1 MRRGLVVALVALVS
15 CGGAEAEGPMDGDAT
30 VIESEGAD
38 EVSDATSPDTTVA
51 VEDGDG
57 ADGDVAAD
65 GLWAPGEVRTP
76 ERSPMSDNDIGEALL
91 RAPTSRG
98 AFWTP
103 PEELPGLPGDIIWI
117 RKSGT
122 IGSAVTYLVMYHSLD
137 ALGRPAPATGWL
149 ALPPDIDENTPI
161 VSWGHGTVGIAD
173 QCAPSQSLPLSNQPI
188 VTQYLEDGYIV
199 VAPDYIGLGVDGRH
213 AYRNGESMAYPM
225 IDGAIAAQR
234 FTGSRGPVVFSGYS
248 IGGRG
253 SVFSNSLAPVYAP
266 QLDVLG
272 VVGMRPAIE
281 GEYAMIFSDARDGE
295 YRGWLVLGLLG
306 EYAATEGTLFDIED
320 WLTPY
325 GIEFGGEIADNECA
339 SDVLVTFADANSDEL
354 FVRQAEDAITYD
366 PWIMTDDLGPAP
378 TLLMLG
384 LDDILIY
391 EDRVLAFMEAVCA
404 QDYPVKRVNFEAGHE
419 VNSDYEYPF
428 VKAWLDAR
436 LAGEDPPSSCGE
448 PIVAEAGPDPV
459 ICFKPAPNAWGDC
472 GSSLTPDGEWA
483 DEDVVNPLAVAD
495 ELDWELV
502 GTADEAVRHST
513 GATVTGFRTEVWEA
527 DIDVARDDFIDWF
540 REYHMTDLRKWSVAV
555 DPPQGCGLIMYALTS
570 DTNAMIGYYE
580 SGGRTWVR
588 VITSAFDPAIT
599 WTDDMRRLFFTC

>member
-15 CGGAEAEGPMDGDAT
+15 CGGAEVSEAPEPEVTSTEPMETIEEADA
-30 VIESEGAD
+30 A
-38 EVSDATSPDTTVA
+38 ATEAPA
-51 VEDGDG
+51 DG
-57 ADGDVAAD
+57 ADIDDEVAVDV
-65 GLWAPGEVRTP
+65 LWAPGEVRTP
-76 ERSPMSDNDIGEALL
+76 ERSPWSAEDVGEALL

-117 RKSGT
+117 RKSGRM
-122 IGSAVTYLVMYHSLD
+122 GSAVTYLVMYHSLD
-137 ALGRPAPATGWL
+137 ARGRSAPATGWL
-149 ALPPDIDENTPI
+149 AVPPDVDENTPI

-188 VTQYLEDGYIV
+188 VAQYLEDGYIV

-213 AYRNGESMAYPM
+213 AYRNGESMALPM

-253 SVFSNSLAPVYAP
+253 SVFSNSLAPIYAP
-266 QLDVLG
+266 ELDVLG

-281 GEYAMIFSDARDGE
+281 GEYAMIFSDARDSE

-306 EYAATEGTLFDIED
+306 EYAATEGALFDIEE

-325 GIEFGGEIADNECA
+325 GIEFGGAIADNECA
-339 SDVLVTFADANSDEL
+339 SDVLVTFANADSDEL
-354 FVRQAEDAITYD
+354 FARAVEDAITYD

-404 QDYPVKRVNFEAGHE
+404 QDYPVKRINFEAGHE
-419 VNSDYEYPF
+419 VNSEYEYPF
-428 VKAWLDAR
+428 IKDWLDAR

-459 ICFKPAPNAWGDC
+459 ICFKPAPDAWGDC

-483 DEDVVNPLAVAD
+483 DEDVVNPLAVA
-495 ELDWELV
+495 EVLDWRLV
-502 GTADEAVRHST
+502 GSTDEGVRHAS
-513 GATVTGFRTEVWEA
+513 GEVVTGFLTEVWEA

-540 REYHMTDLRKWSVAV
+540 REFHMTDLRKWSVAV
-555 DPPQGCGLIMYALTS
+555 DPAQGCGLIMYALTS

-580 SGGRTWVR
+580 SRGRTWVR

-599 WTDDMRRLFFTC
+599 WTEEMRRLFYTC